1 MNEPSQPTTNVLSSL
16 ETIPLLLKNFPSDDL
31 RHFLAIG
38 NTEHYQK
45 QDVIIV
51 DDNSPANSAY
61 LVVEGRVSV
70 WKDDIHLATLTAGD
84 FLGETFLFTRGLR
97 SAMVTADD
105 TCTLLRFDRQ
115 DTLDYFRRK
124 PERLFKIFIMNIV
137 EIQQKKI
144 VNMNQ
149 KLISIQRR
157 LIQKES
163 QG

>member
-1 MNEPSQPTTNVLSSL
+1 MNEPSHHPSSAVTSL
-16 ETIPLLLKNFPSDDL
+16 DTIPLLLKNFPSDDL

-38 NTEHYQK
+38 HTEHYQK

-70 WKDDIHLATLTAGD
+70 WKDDMHLATLNAGD
-84 FLGETFLFTRGLR
+84 FIGETFLFSRGLR
-97 SAMVTADD
+97 SASVVAED
-105 TCTLLRFDRQ
+105 TCTVLRFDRQ

-157 LIQKES
+157 LLQKD
-163 QG
+163 QTG

>member
-1 MNEPSQPTTNVLSSL
+1 MSDSIHHPSSGVTSL

-38 NTEHYQK
+38 HTEHYQK

-51 DDNSPANSAY
+51 DDNTPANSAY

-70 WKDDIHLATLTAGD
+70 WKDDMHLATLNAGD
-84 FLGETFLFTRGLR
+84 FIGETFLFTRGLR
-97 SAMVTADD
+97 SASVVAED
-105 TCTLLRFDRQ
+105 TCTVLRFDRQ

-157 LIQKES
+157 LLQKD
-163 QG
+163 QTG

>member
-1 MNEPSQPTTNVLSSL
+1 MNEPSHPHSSAVTSL
-16 ETIPLLLKNFPSDDL
+16 ETVPLLLKNFPSDDL

-38 NTEHYQK
+38 HTEHYQK

-70 WKDDIHLATLTAGD
+70 WKDEMHLASLNAGD
-84 FLGETFLFTRGLR
+84 FIGETFLFSRGLR
-97 SAMVTADD
+97 SASVVAED
-105 TCTLLRFDRQ
+105 TCTVLRFDRQ

-149 KLISIQRR
+149 KLITIQRR
-157 LIQKES
+157 LMQKD
-163 QG
+163 QGG